1 MNGLIICLWSL
12 CGCGGDGAKSE
23 LGGLSPPSPHSPPS
37 YLSAHSSCMSDSFS
51 LSNPIPHHLPDL
63 WEGGGSGRTAVW
75 RTIAEPGRGRSSAPP
90 PSNARTRGRA
100 LQGCLSVYPMT
111 TKPTQPSTRT
121 EFCPHSSFRAKAEGG
136 AGAGAVEGGREA
148 SARWG

>member
-1 MNGLIICLWSL
+1 MARLSVSGRYAVAAVMAPSRRRAFPSL
-12 CGCGGDGAKSE
+12 
-23 LGGLSPPSPHSPPS
+23 P
-37 YLSAHSSCMSDSFS
+37 SFS
-51 LSNPIPHHLPDL
+51 SLLSICSLQWHVRFLLPL
-63 WEGGGSGRTAVW
+63 QSNSTSFARSVGGRGSGRTAVW